1 MLARNFTNPSF
12 ATKHLLKD
20 VKLMIAE
27 GRRTGLET
35 SVQQGIQQIIQKA
48 LDSGWA
54 DADYSS
60 IYNAVNPKS

>member
-1 MLARNFTNPSF
+1 
-12 ATKHLLKD
+12 
-20 VKLMIAE
+20 MIAE

-54 DADYSS
+54 DADYLS